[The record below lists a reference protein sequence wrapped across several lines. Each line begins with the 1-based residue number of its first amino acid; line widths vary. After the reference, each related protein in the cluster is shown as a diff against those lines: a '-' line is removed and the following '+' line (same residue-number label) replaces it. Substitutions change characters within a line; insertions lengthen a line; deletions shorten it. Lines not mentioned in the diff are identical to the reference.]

1 MDERPEVRRIGAPEG
16 RKAGGTE
23 HQRTKGP
30 EDWST
35 GRTEDLK
42 SGEMGRRWDE
52 APEDQR
58 TGRTE
63 RRRIGTPEGRKAR
76 GTEVRMPVLIASLWH
91 NYAGEFAD
99 LQQKTAFRLFS
110 VDPPGLEPGLCGTK
124 IRCVANYTMGQ
135 SAPDKA
141 LQT

>member
-1 MDERPEVRRIGAPEG
+1 MIRVRTGGPKDRKAGWTKGLRSGGLEHRRDGAPEEQKT
-16 RKAGGTE
+16 RS
-23 HQRTKGP
+23 P
-30 EDWST
+30 ERWST
-35 GRTEDLK
+35 VV
-42 SGEMGRRWDE
+42 
-52 APEDQR
+52 
-58 TGRTE
+58 
-63 RRRIGTPEGRKAR
+63 PEGHL
-76 GTEVRMPVLIASLWH
+76 PVPIACLWH